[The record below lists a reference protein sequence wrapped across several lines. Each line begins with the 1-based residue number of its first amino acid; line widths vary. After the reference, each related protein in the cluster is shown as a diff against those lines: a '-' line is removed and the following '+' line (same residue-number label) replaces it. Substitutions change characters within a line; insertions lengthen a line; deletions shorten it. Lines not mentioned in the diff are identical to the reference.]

1 MISEELFEV
10 LTEEVIDLHEK
21 TRVENLS
28 FDDFYKEME
37 KIRNKHNI
45 SEFEMAH
52 YIEFLNLSLKGDL
65 DA

>member
-1 MISEELFEV
+1 MISKELFEV

-45 SEFEMAH
+45 SEFEMAY
-52 YIEFLNLSLKGDL
+52 YIEFLNDHFRGGL